1 MTETTLPAF
10 SNAYLVFTVLESEFR
25 AVSVPGDLKIEL
37 AYMIYELLSLADVA
51 LLVVCQFMRQRVVR
65 LGYLIE

>member
-10 SNAYLVFTVLESEFR
+10 SNAYLVFTVLVSEFR
-25 AVSVPGDLKIEL
+25 AVSVPGDLKSEL

-51 LLVVCQFMRQRVVR
+51 LLVFCQSKPKKPK
-65 LGYLIE
+65 I